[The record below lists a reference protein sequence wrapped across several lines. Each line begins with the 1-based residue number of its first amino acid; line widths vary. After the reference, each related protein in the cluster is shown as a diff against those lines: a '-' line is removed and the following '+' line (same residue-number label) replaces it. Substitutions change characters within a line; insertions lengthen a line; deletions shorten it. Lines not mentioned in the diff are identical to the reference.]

1 MRFSSCGACVPKV
14 GRPEGCPPVGVAA
27 RARARG
33 AHHGGD
39 QGGDGRRLEGTDMTR
54 DSRWRRIHN
63 FRDDQGMAT
72 TEYALVTV
80 AAAAFAGV
88 LIVLVRSE
96 EVRELLAGIL
106 RSAFG

>member
-1 MRFSSCGACVPKV
+1 MT
-14 GRPEGCPPVGVAA
+14 VGVRAA
-27 RARARG
+27 RAVAP
-33 AHHGGD
+33 
-39 QGGDGRRLEGTDMTR
+39 EGTEMTR
-54 DSRWRRIHN
+54 DSRPRTGWDL
-63 FRDDQGMAT
+63 RDDEGMAT

-88 LIVLVRSE
+88 LIVLVRSD

>member
-1 MRFSSCGACVPKV
+1 
-14 GRPEGCPPVGVAA
+14 
-27 RARARG
+27 
-33 AHHGGD
+33 
-39 QGGDGRRLEGTDMTR
+39 MTKDKGLR
-54 DSRWRRIHN
+54 TGWDL
-63 FRDDQGMAT
+63 RDDRGMAT

-88 LIVLVRSE
+88 LIVLVRSD

>member
-1 MRFSSCGACVPKV
+1 MRITV
-14 GRPEGCPPVGVAA
+14 GGKATRVVAS
-27 RARARG
+27 
-33 AHHGGD
+33 
-39 QGGDGRRLEGTDMTR
+39 EGTGMTR
-54 DSRWRRIHN
+54 NTQPRTGWDL
-63 FRDDQGMAT
+63 RDDQGMAT

-88 LIVLVRSE
+88 LIVLVRSD

>member
-1 MRFSSCGACVPKV
+1 MHTTVVVK
-14 GRPEGCPPVGVAA
+14 AA
-27 RARARG
+27 RVVAP
-33 AHHGGD
+33 
-39 QGGDGRRLEGTDMTR
+39 EGTDMTTDHKPR
-54 DSRWRRIHN
+54 LAELM
-63 FRDDQGMAT
+63 RDDEGMAT

-96 EVRELLAGIL
+96 EVRELLAGVL